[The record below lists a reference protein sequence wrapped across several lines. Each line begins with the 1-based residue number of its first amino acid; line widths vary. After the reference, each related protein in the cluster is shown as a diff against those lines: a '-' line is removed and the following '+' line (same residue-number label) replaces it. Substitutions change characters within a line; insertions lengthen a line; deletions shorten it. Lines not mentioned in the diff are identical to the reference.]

1 MTRADDGNVKSILSE
16 FGGDP
21 QRAEGLAKFLG
32 FEPISNPA
40 DQLTGALSG
49 GLKQFL
55 RGRGDR
61 RLRCKRALPRR
72 KLQGG
77 SRGGRPVGRRTL
89 RVGIPL
95 L

>member
-49 GLKQFL
+49 GGLKQFL
-55 RGRGDR
+55 RGRGRR
-61 RLRCKRALPRR
+61 RLRSK
-72 KLQGG
+72 
-77 SRGGRPVGRRTL
+77 
-89 RVGIPL
+89 
-95 L
+95 